1 MMTHGI
7 KKNSIK
13 NLLDGIIEKDKYFQ
27 TTIQKFLH
35 FNKYLKIAKNNLN
48 TMVILLM
55 KIFLN
60 IIREKIYHI
69 IIKNKH

>member
-1 MMTHGI
+1 MTHRI

-13 NLLDGIIEKDKYFQ
+13 NLLTGIIEKDKYFQ
-27 TTIQKFLH
+27 TTIQKFFHL
-35 FNKYLKIAKNNLN
+35 NKYLKIIKKIPIAN
-48 TMVILLM
+48 LLM

-69 IIKNKH
+69 IIKNKY